1 MYSTIMNEIVYQ
13 QYESELDVLF
23 TLCEYYQKQMTYD
36 VYMEEVVATG
46 GNGQPALQRKEHKD
60 DGGYSEVG
68 KEQNKALDQMSSRLA
83 AKQSKPPTLDP
94 PPPPDDIVPKARP
107 MQDDELLARRGDVS
121 KQGAQ
126 VTADV
131 NQNTNQ
137 QADQINQKLGQQSQ
151 DLAKISATL
160 QKILDVLTQ
169 FLGKFIGNTMNEQ
182 ALKQE
187 KQNQEFISNLPNDP
201 NVPKTQEEI
210 TQLANTVVSEIE
222 QEENTNPQQNQNDPS
237 HKLDLEYTIGILTG
251 KFQGAN
257 ILSSKSLEVLNG
269 VTASLNY
276 ILKNQDNASA
286 NPDAF
291 AQNVIQDL
299 QKQNAILSQL
309 IGQATQDDN
318 SNANRDVVM
327 DYIKFVEIENK
338 ASEMIVNINKQ
349 LKVVDQSFKT
359 GGIAGFFK
367 YAATANINAKKISQ
381 QAMTELQNT
390 LKNVRA
396 TVTDISKR
404 ISKVRKI
411 NSKLIRHIKGN
422 NNAMNKA
429 ATSYAN
435 AQNTMDKTAAKA
447 GISGHPIAS
456 MRYNQAQKTQD
467 KAVNKLQQLDNRAQ
481 NIAARRGNQN
491 LGIQYQQ

>member
-1 MYSTIMNEIVYQ
+1 MYSMIMNEITRQ
-13 QYESELDVLF
+13 QCESKLDVLF

-36 VYMEEVVATG
+36 IYMEDTVVATD
-46 GNGQPALQRKEHKD
+46 NDTMPALKRKED
-60 DGGYSEVG
+60 DGGYSDVK
-68 KEQNKALDQMSSRLA
+68 KEQNAQLDQMSGRLS
-83 AKQSKPPTLDP
+83 AKQFKPPTIDP
-94 PPPPDDIVPKARP
+94 PHLPPDDN
-107 MQDDELLARRGDVS
+107 LLARKGNVS
-121 KQGAQ
+121 RQGSQ
-126 VTADV
+126 VTDDV

-137 QADQINQKLGQQSQ
+137 QAGQINQKLDQQSQ

-222 QEENTNPQQNQNDPS
+222 QEENANPQQNQNDPS

-251 KFQGAN
+251 KFKGAN
-257 ILSSKSLEVLNG
+257 ILSNKSLEVLNG
-269 VTASLNY
+269 VAASLNY

-286 NPDAF
+286 NPETF
-291 AQNVIQDL
+291 AQNVVRDL
-299 QKQNAILSQL
+299 QKQNATLAEL

-318 SNANRDVVM
+318 SNTNRDVVM
-327 DYIKFVEIENK
+327 DYVKFVEIENR
-338 ASEMIVNINKQ
+338 ASETIVNINKQ

-429 ATSYAN
+429 VTSYAN

>member
-1 MYSTIMNEIVYQ
+1 
-13 QYESELDVLF
+13 
-23 TLCEYYQKQMTYD
+23 
-36 VYMEEVVATG
+36 
-46 GNGQPALQRKEHKD
+46 
-60 DGGYSEVG
+60 
-68 KEQNKALDQMSSRLA
+68 
-83 AKQSKPPTLDP
+83 
-94 PPPPDDIVPKARP
+94 
-107 MQDDELLARRGDVS
+107 
-121 KQGAQ
+121 
-126 VTADV
+126 
-131 NQNTNQ
+131 
-137 QADQINQKLGQQSQ
+137 
-151 DLAKISATL
+151 
-160 QKILDVLTQ
+160 
-169 FLGKFIGNTMNEQ
+169 MNEQ

-222 QEENTNPQQNQNDPS
+222 QEENANPQQNQNDPS

-349 LKVVDQSFKT
+349 LKTVDQSFKT

-429 ATSYAN
+429 VTSYAN

-447 GISGHPIAS
+447 GTFGHPIAS
-456 MRYNQAQKTQD
+456 MRYNQAQKAQD

-481 NIAARRGNQN
+481 NIANKQSSQN
-491 LGIQYQQ
+491 MGIQYQR